1 MRTLIVSDLH
11 LGTRKRVDV
20 LRTPE
25 LRGALLDEAGRADR
39 IVLLGD
45 VLELRDGPLRETL
58 PAARPFFEAL
68 AEAMAGREVVLV
80 PGNHDHA
87 LIAPW
92 FEHRGADA
100 PAPPLGIEQLIEPHD
115 AAPAVAVMAGWLGDA
130 RVRVAYPGLWLRDD
144 VYATHGHYLDVHLTI
159 PTFERLAIGVT
170 GRVVHSPPSAAASVE
185 DYEAMLAP
193 MYAWIHAVARHAT
206 PHGSTFDGGGTIR
219 AWRALAGVGPRSRRT
234 RLLAAMFPLGIG
246 ALNRLGVGPLRPDV
260 SAIELRR
267 AGLRAIGEVIQRL
280 HIEAEHVVFGHT
292 HRSGPLPG
300 DALLEWRTPG
310 GAQLWN
316 TGCWVYETTFMTRT
330 AGESPYWPGSCIVV
344 DDDGPPRLL
353 RLLSDR
359 RHSELEAAVGA

>member
-144 VYATHGHYLDVHLTI
+144 VYATHGHYLDVHLTV

-170 GRVVHSPPSAAASVE
+170 GRVVRSPASHATSVE
-185 DYEAMLAP
+185 DYESMLAP

-206 PHGSTFDGGGTIR
+206 EHGSTFDGGGTVR
-219 AWRALAGVGPRSRRT
+219 AWRALAGVGPRSRKA
-234 RLLAAMFPLGIG
+234 RLLAAAFPLGIG
-246 ALNRLGVGPLRPDV
+246 ALNRIGIGPLSPNL
-260 SAIELRR
+260 SAVELRR
-267 AGLRAIGEVIQRL
+267 AGLRAIGEVAERL
-280 HIEAEHVVFGHT
+280 SVDARHVVFGHT
-292 HRSGPLPG
+292 HRVGPLPD
-300 DALLEWRTPG
+300 DASGEWRTPG
-310 GAQLWN
+310 GAQLYN
-316 TGCWVYETTFMTRT
+316 AGCWVYETTFMTRT
-330 AGESPYWPGSCIVV
+330 AGESPYWPGGCIIVA
-344 DDDGPPRLL
+344 DEGPPQLL

-359 RHSELEAAVGA
+359 QHSELEAAVAA